1 MFYETYKR
9 LCEEN
14 GDTATGVSTKVGF
27 SKGSVSYWKKQYEK
41 GIEATPDTKV
51 AQLIADYFG
60 VSVDYLLGRTDVPGN
75 RMTEEKAPTL
85 TDKDERDVA
94 RTVEKILEH
103 LAGSGELMFDGAPM
117 SDEAKAA
124 MAAAMRVGLE
134 EAKRRNKEPYT
145 PKKRKE

>member
-14 GDTATGVSTKVGF
+14 GDTTTGVSTKVGF

-60 VSVDYLLGRTDVPGN
+60 VSVDYLLGRTDDPGD
-75 RMTEEKAPTL
+75 RMTEEKTPTVEGGRRL
-85 TDKDERDVA
+85 SDDEIKIALWGTRDVDDDVLEQVRTFAHFA
-94 RTVEKILEH
+94 RE
-103 LAGSGELMFDGAPM
+103 
-117 SDEAKAA
+117 
-124 MAAAMRVGLE
+124 
-134 EAKRRNKEPYT
+134 N
-145 PKKRKE
+145 RKDK